1 MSRRLLLFFIDV
13 GLTLFAGII
22 ALFIRLG
29 FDWAELAKYFPSVPI
44 YCSIS
49 ALVYILN
56 GTYNIVWLYASF
68 KDMITLMRG
77 SAVAYL
83 LNILFFYL
91 VRTIVLPRSVGVM
104 IFLGST
110 MLMIASRFFW
120 QWLNTV
126 PPTSNKRVLIVG
138 AGSAGTM
145 LLEDFEHRPN
155 LGRVVGFLDD
165 SPRKIGR
172 KIHGIPIYGPI
183 DEAQQVIDLLKVD
196 EVIIAIPS
204 ANSEQMRRIVSLI
217 NPKRVKIRTLPGIY
231 ELTDTHPR
239 IGQLRELTVEDLL
252 GREETKVDLEQIRS
266 YIKGKRILVTGAGG
280 SIGSELCR
288 QLAKLEP
295 SMLVLLGKGEN
306 SIYQIDE
313 ELSVDYPLL
322 NRMRVIADV
331 SDSVRMHQVFEVAKP
346 EIVFHAAAHK
356 HVPLMEEN
364 PYEALRVNVLGT
376 KIVAKLC
383 CEFGV
388 EKMIFISTDKA
399 VKPSSIMGASKR
411 LAELLLLSMNS
422 NCKTNFVIVRFGN
435 VIGSRGSVI
444 LKFNHQIQKGGPVT
458 VTDPRMTRY
467 FMSIPEAVSLVLQAG
482 SFGTDKDLFVLDM
495 GKPISIDTLA
505 RTMIMLNGLVP
516 DQDIKIVYTGSRNG
530 EKLTEE
536 LFYEHEKVESTT
548 HPKVLLV
555 RNDRKMDFEKLC
567 NTLDLLLKMAVER
580 PQEVFQKIQQFL
592 NET

>member
-1 MSRRLLLFFIDV
+1 LSRRLLLFFIDV
-13 GLTLFAGII
+13 GLTLFAGIT

-29 FDWAELAKYFPSVPI
+29 FDWAELARYFPSIPI

-83 LNILFFYL
+83 LNVLFFYF
-91 VRTIVLPRSVGVM
+91 VKAVVLPRSVGVM
-104 IFLGST
+104 TFLGST

-126 PPTSNKRVLIVG
+126 PSTSNKRVLIVG

-165 SPRKIGR
+165 SLGKIGR

-183 DEAQQVIDLLKVD
+183 EEAQRVIDLLKVD

-204 ANSEQMRRIVSLI
+204 ANAEQMRRIVSLI
-217 NPKRVKIRTLPGIY
+217 NPKHVKVRTLPGIY
-231 ELTDTHPR
+231 ELTDTQPR
-239 IGQLRELTVEDLL
+239 IGQLREVTVEDLL

-266 YIKGKRILVTGAGG
+266 YVKGKRILVTGAGG

-331 SDSVRMHQVFEVAKP
+331 SDSVRMHQVFEIAKP

-364 PYEALRVNVLGT
+364 PYEALRVNTLGT
-376 KIVAKLC
+376 KIVAELC

-388 EKMIFISTDKA
+388 EKMIFVSTDKA

-411 LAELLLLSMNS
+411 LAELLLLSIDS

-444 LKFNHQIQKGGPVT
+444 LKFNYQIQKGGPVT

-467 FMSIPEAVSLVLQAG
+467 FMSISEAVSLVLQAG
-482 SFGTDKDLFVLDM
+482 SFGTNKELFVLDM

-516 DQDIKIVYTGSRNG
+516 DQDIKVVYTGSRDG

-536 LFYEHEKVESTT
+536 LFYEYEKVESTA

-555 RNDRKMDFEKLC
+555 RNGKRVDFEKLC
-567 NTLDLLLKMAVER
+567 DTVDTFLKMSVEQ
-580 PQEVFQKIQQFL
+580 PQEVLQKIQQFL